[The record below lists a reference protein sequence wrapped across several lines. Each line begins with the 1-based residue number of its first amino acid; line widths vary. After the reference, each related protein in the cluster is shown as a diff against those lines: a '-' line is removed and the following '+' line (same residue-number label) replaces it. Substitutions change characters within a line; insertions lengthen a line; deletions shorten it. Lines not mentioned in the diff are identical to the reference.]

1 MGDREDTLRFGR
13 SPYFTKYGRSRLYHA
28 DFLEAERMAM
38 AEERGLWAGT
48 SMARQF
54 VLFISHM

>member
-1 MGDREDTLRFGR
+1 MNRVTRGGSEWTRKDTLLRLGR

-38 AEERGLWAGT
+38 AEERGLWAGGK
-48 SMARQF
+48 
-54 VLFISHM
+54 